1 MNIIKKK
8 INKFKYNENIALNYF
23 KQKRLDKLFNKN
35 YENVYPPN
43 LKDLY
48 FIYKTIIQFK
58 RINILE
64 FGCGFS
70 SLIIRKALS
79 ENKKRFNKIN
89 FEKLGLNRTFEHI
102 AIDDQQKYIQITKKR
117 NKEYILDKSVKQKFV
132 FSQCK
137 MTSFK
142 GQICSEYEKLANIVP
157 DFIYLDGPNLNEIK
171 NHKNNINL
179 SKNTNFTPMSCDI
192 LKIENLLLPGTIIM
206 IDGRGLNSSFLKN
219 NLKRNWIYYYN
230 NFSDQHF
237 FYLEEVSVGK
247 KNSKLLTFYN
257 S

>member
-1 MNIIKKK
+1 
-8 INKFKYNENIALNYF
+8 
-23 KQKRLDKLFNKN
+23 
-35 YENVYPPN
+35 
-43 LKDLY
+43 
-48 FIYKTIIQFK
+48 
-58 RINILE
+58 
-64 FGCGFS
+64 
-70 SLIIRKALS
+70 
-79 ENKKRFNKIN
+79 
-89 FEKLGLNRTFEHI
+89 
-102 AIDDQQKYIQITKKR
+102 
-117 NKEYILDKSVKQKFV
+117 KQKFV